1 MADRRSMIVSLLDL
15 DQSALLALNNAH
27 ALETSTLDAGGLRAL
42 LGQAFYA
49 RGIGGIDAL
58 LIALD
63 QNAAYDSPNFLW
75 FCERYRRFAY
85 IDRVITAP
93 HARGQGHA
101 RRLYEDLF
109 ARAATAGHDL
119 VVCEVNERPPN
130 PGSTA
135 FHARLGFEP
144 VGRAD
149 IHGGSKTVRYL
160 ARPLGGAG

>member
-1 MADRRSMIVSLLDL
+1 MIVSLLDL
-15 DQSALLALNNAH
+15 DQDALLALNNAH
-27 ALETSTLDAGGLRAL
+27 AVETSALDAAGLRAL

-49 RGIGGIDAL
+49 RGIGAIDAM
-58 LIALD
+58 LIALEQD
-63 QNAAYDSPNFLW
+63 AAYDSPNFLW
-75 FCERYRRFAY
+75 FRERHRRFAY

-93 HARGQGHA
+93 HARGLGHA

-109 ARAATAGHDL
+109 AAAAAGGHDL

-130 PGSTA
+130 PGSAA

-149 IHGGSKTVRYL
+149 VHGGSKTVRYL
-160 ARPLGGAG
+160 ARSLKHGANPG